1 MKCTVIDFL
10 NLQIIHKRWFLV
22 HIDRQIVPT
31 LTCSDVAFQYLCF
44 RCFFLSTPVCTEQKL
59 SHCHSAEMKGW
70 QHFWKRWHLLTDRWD
85 NKEAHQSE
93 TRNAEKEVLICACI
107 SFLFSLFSRF
117 KLSFLSLLFSYLW
130 FDYIPTRQYVH
141 GHKHLDTCRERGQRR
156 PL

>member
-22 HIDRQIVPT
+22 HIVRQIVPT
-31 LTCSDVAFQYLCF
+31 LTCSDVAFRYLCF
-44 RCFFLSTPVCTEQKL
+44 RCFFEVLLCAQSKNYPTVILRRWRDDSISE
-59 SHCHSAEMKGW
+59 SADTC
-70 QHFWKRWHLLTDRWD
+70 WHRWD

-117 KLSFLSLLFSYLW
+117 QLSFLLLLFSYLW